1 MRERIGKQH
10 LVVAGKLFL
19 AVQHRLGLLQ
29 DFKHYEQMPLVIHY
43 LLHADLED
51 FIGFLGHHFVLHFL
65 KSKRDPVEGL
75 GGGFLLFGLHS
86 CANSLLRLLFNKA
99 NMVKVRAKGLIASRE
114 MGNNFEERLVS
125 TAVVLVEDLAI
136 EWRGLAMLAE
146 FETLVKYLVAP
157 HDVEPGFL
165 I

>member
-1 MRERIGKQH
+1 
-10 LVVAGKLFL
+10 
-19 AVQHRLGLLQ
+19 
-29 DFKHYEQMPLVIHY
+29 
-43 LLHADLED
+43 
-51 FIGFLGHHFVLHFL
+51 
-65 KSKRDPVEGL
+65 
-75 GGGFLLFGLHS
+75 
-86 CANSLLRLLFNKA
+86 
-99 NMVKVRAKGLIASRE
+99 

-157 HDVEPGFL
+157 NDVEPGFL

>member
-1 MRERIGKQH
+1 
-10 LVVAGKLFL
+10 
-19 AVQHRLGLLQ
+19 
-29 DFKHYEQMPLVIHY
+29 
-43 LLHADLED
+43 
-51 FIGFLGHHFVLHFL
+51 
-65 KSKRDPVEGL
+65 
-75 GGGFLLFGLHS
+75 
-86 CANSLLRLLFNKA
+86 
-99 NMVKVRAKGLIASRE
+99 MVKVRAKGLIASRE

-157 HDVEPGFL
+157 NDVEPGFL